1 MLVSIIGFC
10 SIFLPSI
17 VANAGDADRES
28 CIAVT
33 RTLAESTAIIM
44 AYEGMEF
51 ANAIETQEGSTMST
65 VVIDYS
71 VNQLDMRMYHS
82 ICTKLEGVYEKLDFI
97 ANCTKV
103 DNTSNTVIYTERL
116 RVVAFPRC
124 YGQICTDN
132 DANELFHDFTLRPTE
147 LLNQKHSKS
156 YTTCTGTLLY
166 EEAYNDTDSID
177 AVGNSDECKDQELA
191 VLQNPTITNAF
202 QAMIPSVNRDLLKDA
217 FKETG
222 VDSREMIQLSY
233 DEALTN
239 VFQQVCEENGFVY
252 LETRGVCDG
261 LLFQCHTAS
270 ISRRVLPL
278 CIGKSCNATQYMY
291 NFETMKKQAISNGG
305 VDDSDQFQCIEVE
318 YIAMGR
324 VPMSK
329 LVGMYLAL
337 CIPFLLLLLCLGRAM
352 VRGAQRGVPVSAYS

>member
-1 MLVSIIGFC
+1 
-10 SIFLPSI
+10 
-17 VANAGDADRES
+17 
-28 CIAVT
+28 
-33 RTLAESTAIIM
+33 
-44 AYEGMEF
+44 MEF

-71 VNQLDMRMYHS
+71 VNQHDMRIYHS

-103 DNTSNTVIYTERL
+103 DNTSNPVIYTERL

-124 YGQICTDN
+124 YGRICTDN

-177 AVGNSDECKDQELA
+177 AVGSSDECKDQELT

-202 QAMIPSVNRDLLKDA
+202 QAMIPSVNRDLLKDT
-217 FKETG
+217 FKESG
-222 VDSREMIQLSY
+222 IDSREMIQLSY

-252 LETRGVCDG
+252 LETKGFAMDCSFNATR
-261 LLFQCHTAS
+261 LQY
-270 ISRRVLPL
+270 RVEYFPL

-305 VDDSDQFQCIEVE
+305 VDDSDQCQCIEVE
-318 YIAMGR
+318 YIAIGQ

-337 CIPFLLLLLCLGRAM
+337 CIPFLLLLCLGRAM